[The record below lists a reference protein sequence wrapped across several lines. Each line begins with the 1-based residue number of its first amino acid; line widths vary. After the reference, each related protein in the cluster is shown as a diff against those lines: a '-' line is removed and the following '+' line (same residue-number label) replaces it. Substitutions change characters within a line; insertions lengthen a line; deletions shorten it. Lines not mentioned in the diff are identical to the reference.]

1 MCHIEK
7 TFLSR
12 AVVIISLIVALIV
25 MRFFRAMRTTATSCA
40 YCMLTFVLQELNL
53 YAIALCLIIF
63 IFFCFKEG
71 QLEFLNSCMAR

>member
-1 MCHIEK
+1 
-7 TFLSR
+7 
-12 AVVIISLIVALIV
+12 
-25 MRFFRAMRTTATSCA
+25 
-40 YCMLTFVLQELNL
+40 MLTFVLQELNL